1 MIKDNKT
8 DEMYTEKQRS
18 DREIIDMVTMAGITF
33 EEDDGSQTFFEV
45 VVPFVDDESG
55 KIYFVCQEE
64 NSMGGELAF
73 FYHYMGEVSA
83 VEDDEEFGFV
93 AQLYEEWG
101 RKRAVAF

>member
-1 MIKDNKT
+1 
-8 DEMYTEKQRS
+8 
-18 DREIIDMVTMAGITF
+18 
-33 EEDDGSQTFFEV
+33 
-45 VVPFVDDESG
+45 VVPCVDDESG

-64 NSMGGELAF
+64 KPMGGELAF
-73 FYHYMGEVSA
+73 FSHYMGEVSA